1 MNKQFAQGHL
11 ASAATI
17 NTVKEGREALNFTI
31 ACNDGKDADGKDYVE
46 YIPVVAYGKTGFA
59 SKLVEYLGKGAAVTA
74 AGKLVYSK
82 SEKDNAVY
90 TNARIEVNS
99 LYDIRLNGSGTG
111 KAGAEAQATE
121 TPAEAAQQ
129 SEGAVTASLESPAA
143 NVDTSFDD
151 DIPF

>member
-1 MNKQFAQGHL
+1 M
-11 ASAATI
+11 
-17 NTVKEGREALNFTI
+17 
-31 ACNDGKDADGKDYVE
+31 
-46 YIPVVAYGKTGFA
+46 
-59 SKLVEYLGKGAAVTA
+59 
-74 AGKLVYSK
+74 
-82 SEKDNAVY
+82 
-90 TNARIEVNS
+90 NS

-129 SEGAVTASLESPAA
+129 SEVAVTASLESPTA